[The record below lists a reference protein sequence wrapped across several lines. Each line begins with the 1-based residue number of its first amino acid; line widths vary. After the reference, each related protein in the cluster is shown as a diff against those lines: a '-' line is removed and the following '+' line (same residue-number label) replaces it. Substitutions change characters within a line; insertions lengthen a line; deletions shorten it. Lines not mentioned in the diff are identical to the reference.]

1 MIPDLKFALRQL
13 RKSPGFTVVAIL
25 TLAIGIGA
33 NTIIFSAINALLLRE
48 LPLENPERLACGY
61 AMRDGID
68 PYVTSPLEYVAYRER
83 SHSFSSSGIGSPC
96 FFTLGLL
103 GEPQRVRGATVT
115 AAYLSTLGV
124 KPAMGRLFRAEE
136 DHPGGSAVALVSY
149 ELWQRLFAGNSTVIG
164 QQLKLEEGNYTIVGV
179 LPRGFNIPFAAEVWV
194 PLQINIETL
203 PLDQRKQPGYDFVA
217 RLKDN
222 VTLGQADA
230 ELKEIARSLE
240 QEYPQFRRGWSYKL
254 ISLRQNLIGDLE
266 GRNRRALFALI
277 AAVAFVLLIC
287 CANLANL
294 LLARGIAREREISIR
309 FALGAAR
316 SQIVRQ
322 VLAESLLLA
331 LLGGFAGLISAYW
344 IAPILG
350 AWSPVQAVSLGT
362 FLRDFR
368 IDTNVVVFCFVLSLL
383 TAAIFGL
390 ILALKLIRSRDL
402 ITIIK
407 QRDQHSGVGTAGQR
421 RLNALVVGQIA
432 VAAAL
437 LVSGGLLVQSFQKLH
452 RIKLGFRPDNLLIV
466 GIPLS
471 PNKYREHPQRVIFA
485 ERLLER
491 VKALPGA
498 SSAAITTNF
507 PLELYDAASAFTV
520 DVPSPVPNE
529 SARMTIHRLVS
540 SDYFKTLGSTIM
552 KGRGL
557 NDQDTAQSSP
567 VVVINQELARKAW
580 PGEDP
585 IGKRIRRGSFT
596 EKNFPW
602 LTVVGVVENIKE
614 DRFNFRTDRPA
625 WYLPYAQQ
633 ESNRPLQ
640 LVVRAQI
647 RPSDLIGPIRDALH
661 SLDPNQPISQIT
673 TMQEHL
679 SEALIRERFSAML
692 MGALAVIG
700 LLLAVIG
707 LYGVMAYSV
716 GRRRGEIG
724 LRLAL
729 GAQARDI
736 FRLVLGKGLVL
747 IASGLVIGL
756 LGARAITS
764 GFSGTLYQTSA
775 TDPFTFVWVT
785 IVLATVALMACYFPA
800 RSATQVNPVEAL
812 RIE

>member
-1 MIPDLKFALRQL
+1 MSDLRFAFHQL
-13 RKSPGFTVVAIL
+13 RKSPGFTAIAVL
-25 TLAIGIGA
+25 TLAVGIGA

-68 PYVTSPLEYVAYRER
+68 PYETSPLEYIAYRER
-83 SHSFSSSGIGSPC
+83 SHSFSSSGIGSPS
-96 FFTLGLL
+96 FFTLNVL
-103 GEPQRVRGATVT
+103 GEPQRVRGAMVT

-124 KPAMGRLFRAEE
+124 KPAIGRLLRAEE
-136 DHPGGSAVALVSY
+136 DRPGGSTVALISY
-149 ELWQRLFAGNSTVIG
+149 EFWQRLFAGNPAVIG
-164 QQLKLEEGNYTIVGV
+164 QQLKLEEGDYTIVGV
-179 LPRGFNIPFAAEVWV
+179 LPRGFNMPFAAEVWV
-194 PLQINIETL
+194 PLQLDIEAL

-222 VTLGQADA
+222 VTLPRADA

-266 GRNRRALFALI
+266 GKNQRALLGLA
-277 AAVAFVLLIC
+277 AAVVFVLLIC

-316 SQIVRQ
+316 SRIVRQ
-322 VLAESLLLA
+322 ILTESLLLA
-331 LLGGFAGLISAYW
+331 VLGGFAGLILAYW
-344 IAPILG
+344 IAPVLE
-350 AWSPVQAVSLGT
+350 AWSPVQAVSLAT

-368 IDTNVVVFCFVLSLL
+368 IDTNVVVFCFVLSLV

-390 ILALKLIRSRDL
+390 IPALKLIRSCDL

-407 QRDQHSGVGTAGQR
+407 QRDQHAGGAAARQR
-421 RLNALVVGQIA
+421 ILNLLVVGQIA

-437 LVSGGLLVQSFQKLH
+437 LVACGLLVQSFQNLQ
-452 RIKLGFRPDNLLIV
+452 RIKLGFRPDNLLLV
-466 GIPLS
+466 EIPLS
-471 PNKYREHPQRVIFA
+471 PNKYREHPQRVSFA
-485 ERLLER
+485 GQLLER
-491 VKALPGA
+491 VKALPGI

-507 PLELYDAASAFTV
+507 PLELYDAASAYTI
-520 DVPSPVPNE
+520 DAPSPIPGE
-529 SARMTIHRLVS
+529 SPRMTIHRLIS
-540 SDYFKTLGSTIM
+540 PDYFKTLGATIV
-552 KGRGL
+552 KGRAL
-557 NDQDTAQSSP
+557 NEQDTARSSP

-596 EKNFPW
+596 EGNFPW

-633 ESNRPLQ
+633 ESNRLLH
-640 LVVRAQI
+640 LVVRARV
-647 RPSDLIGPIRDALH
+647 RPIDLIGPIRDAMR
-661 SLDPNQPISQIT
+661 SIDPNQPISSIT
-673 TMQEHL
+673 SMQEYL
-679 SEALIRERFSAML
+679 AEVLIRERFSAIL
-692 MGALAVIG
+692 MGALAGIG

-716 GRRRGEIG
+716 GQRRGEIG
-724 LRLAL
+724 LRLAV
-729 GAQARDI
+729 GAQPRDV
-736 FRLVLGKGLVL
+736 FHLVLGKGLVL

-756 LGARAITS
+756 LGAWAITR

-812 RIE
+812 RTE